1 MHRTCSAQPPLKPVE
16 PGDLRNMINPE
27 LTFFRI
33 PRTDVRISGPFEV
46 TLRPLLQKLN
56 IEQPSPDSIIVPSL
70 TQQHPAILSRFPN
83 AIPVFSS
90 RCAFAQASI
99 RTVTLLPE
107 LGFHYHLKLALA
119 CNITSALRTI
129 TPWTTC
135 GGLAISDL
143 LGKLLPDDLWVFKET
158 AAVTGS
164 QEDFNEAKHLS
175 CILRE
180 DLELRARSHDEALI
194 IAAGLA
200 QRTVEDCRPH
210 AERLFELDTTE
221 KRKSW
226 FRQ

>member
-99 RTVTLLPE
+99 RT
-107 LGFHYHLKLALA
+107 
-119 CNITSALRTI
+119 
-129 TPWTTC
+129 
-135 GGLAISDL
+135 
-143 LGKLLPDDLWVFKET
+143 
-158 AAVTGS
+158 
-164 QEDFNEAKHLS
+164 
-175 CILRE
+175 
-180 DLELRARSHDEALI
+180 
-194 IAAGLA
+194 
-200 QRTVEDCRPH
+200 
-210 AERLFELDTTE
+210 
-221 KRKSW
+221 
-226 FRQ
+226 